1 MNNFPNP
8 NMNTT
13 TMIIVIPCYNEQ
25 EVLAY
30 TNNRIKEMLQQM
42 ISDNIIS
49 SNSRILYVNDGSK
62 DSTWQMIKQLHDENP
77 FVCGVNLSK
86 NVGHQNALVAGLTV
100 AQDMGDTI
108 ITIDA
113 DLQDD
118 INAIPEMIKKYQ
130 EGNDIV
136 YGVRQ
141 ERKTDSFLKRQSA
154 LFFYKLMELLGVNT
168 IFNHADYRLMSNR
181 AVKGLLKYKERN
193 LFLRGIVPLL
203 GYQTANVYY
212 NRDRRT
218 AGKSKYSFRKM
229 LNFAI
234 DGITSFSIKPVRM
247 VFILGL
253 VFILISLGILIY
265 VLHALISGNA
275 VQGWTSIILSIWFVG
290 GCILIGL
297 GIVGEYIGKIYTEV
311 KERPRFNIES
321 LLMK

>member
-1 MNNFPNP
+1 MNIS
-8 NMNTT
+8 TI
-13 TMIIVIPCYNEQ
+13 IIVVPCYNEQ
-25 EVLAY
+25 EILADS
-30 TNNRIKEMLQQM
+30 NNRLLNLLQQL

-49 SNSRILYVNDGSK
+49 PNSRILYVNDGSK
-62 DSTWQMIKQLHDENP
+62 DSTWQIIKQFHDETP
-77 FVCGVNLSK
+77 LVCGVNLAK
-86 NVGHQNALVAGLTV
+86 NVGQQNALVAGLSV
-100 AQDMGDTI
+100 AVESGDAI

-141 ERKTDSFLKRQSA
+141 ERKTDSFFKRQSA
-154 LFFYKLMELLGVNT
+154 LFYYKLMEILGVNT
-168 IFNHADYRLMSNR
+168 VYNHADYRLMSNQ
-181 AVKGLLKYKERN
+181 AVNELLKYKERN
-193 LFLRGIVPLL
+193 LFLRGIVPLI

-212 NRDRRT
+212 NRDRRV
-218 AGKSKYSFRKM
+218 AGKSKYSFLKM

-234 DGITSFSIKPVRM
+234 DGVTSFSIKPVRM

-253 VFILISLGILIY
+253 VFILISLSILIY

-275 VQGWTSIILSIWFVG
+275 VQGRTSIILSIWFVG

-297 GIVGEYIGKIYTEV
+297 GIVGEYIGKIYIEV
-311 KERPRFNIES
+311 KDRPRYNIKEII
-321 LLMK
+321 K